1 MQLPGR
7 SPANTAMTAMTL
19 NLMSKGRFTLG
30 LGASGPQVVEGWHGV
45 RFAHTLPRIRDAV
58 NIVRM
63 ASRGERVAYKGDYYE
78 LPLPGGEGK
87 ALRTSAP
94 PQEFPIYLATLS
106 PNSLELTGEIAD
118 GWVGTSFMPEHAD
131 VFFDH
136 IRKGAERAGRT
147 LADVDLQ
154 AAAGAVAFGDDLEKL
169 IAPRRPGLAFTLGAM
184 GSRQHNFY
192 NAAYRRAGYADEAI
206 AVQKLYLEGKRDEAA
221 ALVPDEMVLQTN
233 LIGTELAERAR
244 DVSLR
249 IYQEGADWAAERGI
263 LLADTKFELGL
274 IDGELILCDEVL
286 TPDSSRF
293 WPADAWVPGST
304 PPSFDKQPVR
314 DYLNGL
320 DWDKT
325 PPPPPLGV
333 DIVAAT
339 RSRYVEAYERIT
351 GRSFADWP
359 G

>member
-1 MQLPGR
+1 MKVAIGFGGGPEWERAATFVQEAEKLGVDYAWTAETWGFDAATPIGYLAAKTDRIKLGTGILQLGSR
-7 SPANTAMTAMTL
+7 SPAMLAMTAMTL
-19 NLMSKGRFTLG
+19 NSMSKGRFTLG

-106 PNSLELTGEIAD
+106 PKSLELTGELAD

-147 LADVDLQ
+147 LADIDLQ
-154 AAAGAVAFGDDLEKL
+154 AAAGAVAFGDDIEKL
-169 IAPRRPGLAFTLGAM
+169 IAPRKPGLAFTLGAM

-192 NAAYRRAGYADEAI
+192 NAAYRRAGYADEAV
-206 AVQKLYLEGKRDEAA
+206 AVQKLYLEGKREEAT

-233 LIGTELAERAR
+233 LIGTEQMVRERVRKHR
-244 DVSLR
+244 DAGVTTLR
-249 IYQEGADWAAERGI
+249 VQPEGASLDER
-263 LLADTKFELGL
+263 LENLGR
-274 IDGELILCDEVL
+274 IVQI
-286 TPDSSRF
+286 
-293 WPADAWVPGST
+293 
-304 PPSFDKQPVR
+304 VR
-314 DYLNGL
+314 EE
-320 DWDKT
+320 
-325 PPPPPLGV
+325 
-333 DIVAAT
+333 
-339 RSRYVEAYERIT
+339 S
-351 GRSFADWP
+351 
-359 G
+359 